1 MAQTVLLARIYS
13 TKVEYSPSWDK
24 EPEGRIKNTLE
35 LAFNKPEAWALA
47 LPFTGEH
54 YVDSGTHM
62 VPVFKGAPEWGP
74 ALRVLSEKGPSLE
87 VSQNIFQSHIF
98 SIYSQTLKYLVSKNQ
113 LTPLSS
119 PKGHATLTLTILD
132 GHFSEQVPSN

>member
-1 MAQTVLLARIYS
+1 MARIYL

-24 EPEGRIKNTLE
+24 EPEGKIKNTIE
-35 LAFNKPEAWALA
+35 LAFNKPDAWALA
-47 LPFTGEH
+47 VPFTDEH

-74 ALRVLSEKGPSLE
+74 ALRLLSEKGASLE
-87 VSQNIFQSHIF
+87 VRVLGILRLSFF
-98 SIYSQTLKYLVSKNQ
+98 GQTLKLLVTKNQ

-119 PKGHATLTLTILD
+119 PKGHSTLTLTILD
-132 GHFSEQVPSN
+132 GHFSDQVVGD